1 MNNIVIDS
9 PLYMVA
15 HNERIEE
22 NKNYLFHYT
31 NPESFFKI
39 IDTMTL
45 KMSEF
50 SKSDDL
56 NEANLANVDR
66 ISDVRVQSYLEH
78 FIKEKCSYLSFIHDG
93 DDRTIP
99 FEGENHP
106 RMWAQYA
113 QRGSGV
119 CFAIDKESFLEI
131 NTEQL
136 NDKFFKL
143 EPVEYSYEN
152 GADVQLD
159 MPFLKDD
166 SENIIEQYYKELFF
180 KKHIDWK
187 EENETRLFG
196 INLPEFLSLHGAI
209 KFICLGP
216 KFIKDDGLMNRLLD
230 FLIDDNH
237 KFYNYLTPYSF
248 ADINPYSYGYY
259 SDDAY
264 IEIYD
269 RLKKWEKYKRY
280 IDEQFE
286 EAE

>member
-66 ISDVRVQSYLEH
+66 ISDVIVQSHLEH
-78 FIKEKCSYLSFIHDG
+78 FIKEKCSYLSFIQDG
-93 DDRTIP
+93 DDRTMP

-119 CFAIDKESFLEI
+119 CIAIDEEKFREI
-131 NTEQL
+131 NKEQL

-143 EPVEYSYEN
+143 EPVKYGCEN
-152 GADVQLD
+152 GANVHLD
-159 MPFLKDD
+159 MSFFVDD
-166 SENIIEQYYKELFF
+166 SENIIKQHYKELFF

-196 INLPEFLSLHGAI
+196 INLPQFLSLHGAI

-216 KFIKDDGLMNRLLD
+216 KFIKDDSLMNQLID
-230 FLIDDNH
+230 FLTNDRH
-237 KFYNYLTPYSF
+237 KFYNYLTPFSF
-248 ADINPYSYGYY
+248 ANTNPYSYGYY

-269 RLKKWEKYKRY
+269 RLKKWEKYKQY
-280 IDEQFE
+280 FDKWFKDEK
-286 EAE
+286 